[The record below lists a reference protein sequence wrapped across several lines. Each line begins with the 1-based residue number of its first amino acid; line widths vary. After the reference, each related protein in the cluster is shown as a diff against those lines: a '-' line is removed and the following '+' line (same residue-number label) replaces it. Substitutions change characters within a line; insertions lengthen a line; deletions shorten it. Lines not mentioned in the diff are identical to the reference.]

1 MFFQLGIKGRRFQM
15 NLGKISSA
23 ATIYYIWLQR
33 KTRIQNGIVKIEG
46 IIQAIRDDVRRVGFF
61 KKEEECATLN

>member
-1 MFFQLGIKGRRFQM
+1 MS
-15 NLGKISSA
+15 LGKISPA
-23 ATIYYIWLQR
+23 ATIYSLWLQR
-33 KTRIQNGIVKIEG
+33 KTRIQNGNVKIEG